1 MKQQFLSQIG
11 QSPLLVLP
19 LVAMF
24 LFLLVF
30 AAWVFRTYSRR
41 PEAYAKI
48 AALPLED
55 DARPVK
61 IETSTEQDHGC

>member
-24 LFLLVF
+24 LFLAVF

-41 PEAYAKI
+41 PETYARI

-55 DARPVK
+55 DARPGK
-61 IETSTEQDHGC
+61 IDSSWEQDHGQ